1 MKLWLARHARPLIEP
16 GLCYGASD
24 IAADAEATHEAAQAL
39 AAHLPPGLVVS
50 SSPLRR
56 CVQLAEALQQL
67 RPDLAFTPDP
77 RLAEMDFGQW
87 EGRPWE
93 SIAPAEH
100 VAWMA
105 DFSGYRCGGGE
116 SVAAFMARVRLA
128 LDAARGNGTDTLW
141 VTHGGVVRAA
151 TLLVQDAPMPRQAA
165 EWPRAGGLEFGRWTC
180 LDTSRSSG

>member
-24 IAADAEATHEAAQAL
+24 IAADIEATYEAAQAL
-39 AAHLPPGLVVS
+39 AAQLPRGLAVA

-56 CVQLAEALQQL
+56 CVQLAQALREL
-67 RPDLAFTPDP
+67 RPDLAFTRDP

-93 SIAPAEH
+93 TIAPAEH

-105 DFSGYRCGGGE
+105 DFAGYRCGGGE
-116 SVAAFMARVRLA
+116 SVAAFMARVRLSLEA
-128 LDAARGNGTDTLW
+128 TRATGADTLW
-141 VTHGGVVRAA
+141 ITHGGVVRAT
-151 TLLVQDAPMPRQAA
+151 TLLVRGAAMPRQAA
-165 EWPRAGGLEFGRWTC
+165 DWPRAGGLEFGRCTC
-180 LDTSRSSG
+180 LEMAVSSG